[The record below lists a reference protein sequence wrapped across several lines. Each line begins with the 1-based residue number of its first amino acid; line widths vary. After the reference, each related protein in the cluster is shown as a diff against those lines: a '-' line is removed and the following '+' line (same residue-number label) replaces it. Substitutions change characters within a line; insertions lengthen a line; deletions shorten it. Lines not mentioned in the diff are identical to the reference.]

1 MASMSFKGFGWVLG
15 IATVLPACYMVTSA
29 VASERGRVESVDR
42 AIVQAKRDI
51 RSLETEFETRA
62 SLAQLERYN
71 GEVLALTAPRPD
83 QYLAS
88 DTALAS
94 LQPLGDGAAPQYA
107 SLVVPSGIDESE
119 LQPAT
124 ASTAT
129 AQAAA
134 PAAVPAQRPAPAVVE
149 VASSEVRRAVATGR
163 AQAVA
168 MLDHRLLSE
177 STIGDVMA
185 RARSET
191 AALR

>member
-1 MASMSFKGFGWVLG
+1 MSFKGFGWVLG

-71 GEVLALTAPRPD
+71 GEVLALTAPRPE

-94 LQPLGDGAAPQYA
+94 LQPLGGGQAPQYA
-107 SLVVPSGIDESE
+107 SLVVPSGIQAA
-119 LQPAT
+119 QPQT
-124 ASTAT
+124 AAVEAPAAAPAPART
-129 AQAAA
+129 AA
-134 PAAVPAQRPAPAVVE
+134 PAAVE
-149 VASSEVRRAVATGR
+149 VASNEGASNEVRRAVAAGR

-168 MLDHRLLSE
+168 MLDHRLISE
-177 STIGDVMA
+177 STLGDVVA

>member
-71 GEVLALTAPRPD
+71 GEVLALTAPRPE

-94 LQPLGDGAAPQYA
+94 LQPLGGGQAPQYA
-107 SLVVPSGIDESE
+107 SLVVPSGIQAA
-119 LQPAT
+119 QPQT
-124 ASTAT
+124 AAVE
-129 AQAAA
+129 APAAA
-134 PAAVPAQRPAPAVVE
+134 PAPTPARAAAPATVE
-149 VASSEVRRAVATGR
+149 VASNEVRRAVATGR

-168 MLDHRLLSE
+168 MLDHRLISE
-177 STIGDVMA
+177 STLGDVVA

>member
-71 GEVLALTAPRPD
+71 GEVLALTAPRPE

-94 LQPLGDGAAPQYA
+94 LQPLGGGQAPQYA
-107 SLVVPSGIDESE
+107 SLVVPSGIQAP
-119 LQPAT
+119 QPQT
-124 ASTAT
+124 AAVE
-129 AQAAA
+129 APAAAPAPAPARAAA
-134 PAAVPAQRPAPAVVE
+134 PAAVE
-149 VASSEVRRAVATGR
+149 VASNEVRRAVATGR
-163 AQAVA
+163 AQTVA
-168 MLDHRLLSE
+168 MLDHRLISE
-177 STIGDVMA
+177 STLGDVVA